1 MKNRKIISIL
11 SSVLLIST
19 ILTGCGSSSINRE
32 IGIANGVMR
41 DSVSVQSAGINY
53 GNNLYY

>member
-19 ILTGCGSSSINRE
+19 ILTGCGSSSINKETVIEHFISKSKVVKR
-32 IGIANGVMR
+32 
-41 DSVSVQSAGINY
+41 
-53 GNNLYY
+53 